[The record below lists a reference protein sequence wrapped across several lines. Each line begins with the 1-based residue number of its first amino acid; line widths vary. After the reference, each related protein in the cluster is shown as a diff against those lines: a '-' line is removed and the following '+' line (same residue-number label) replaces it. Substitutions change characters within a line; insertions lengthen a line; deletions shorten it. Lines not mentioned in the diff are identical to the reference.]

1 MKMSRVFCIT
11 RAVTVGG
18 IGVVK
23 RARVLCLP
31 VMVSG
36 MIVMSNVTINAETV
50 NLMGK
55 VSNTAGEPIAN
66 AIVTVVS
73 QGLKDT
79 TGADGIYTINST
91 PVLSPIKLLSQSR
104 KIVLENGSLKF
115 NLPEPSTVKVEF
127 FTIEGKLLK
136 REVLLNATSGFY
148 RFKTD
153 KKLHTN
159 ILIIRTSIGQYEFTF
174 RYIQVHGKYL
184 VNQSNENF
192 TSVGGKL
199 AKLTDIIDTLIIS
212 ANKYLTKKTPI
223 ASYDQQ
229 LDVTLDTSLI
239 NGNIIFSE
247 GFEGTNLTDAGFRVA
262 YRGPDYG
269 WMTITDKAGHNNST
283 HSLMS
288 DSNKTGIRKILSVDQ
303 FIKDSIAGLEFY
315 LMAKKAGQTEVYS
328 AFGQG
333 GNSAGMLPNGWQTV
347 FGMGIDTSDSL
358 WCLYEKYSYPQA
370 DSDLVHKR
378 CGALEVNKW
387 FKCAIEYDFNKTMLT
402 YSLNDTVVY
411 TKIAPN
417 RTIEEFI
424 VYRDTCGAQ
433 GPKDYYFDDVTM
445 YKR

>member
-1 MKMSRVFCIT
+1 MKMSRLLYI
-11 RAVTVGG
+11 AQEVTVGG
-18 IGVVK
+18 IGVIK
-23 RARVLCLP
+23 KTRVLCLP

-36 MIVMSNVTINAETV
+36 MIIMSNVAINAETV
-50 NLMGK
+50 ALMGK
-55 VSNTAGEPIAN
+55 VSNTAWEPIAN

-91 PVLSPIKLLSQSR
+91 PVLSPKKLLSQSR

-115 NLPEPSTVKVEF
+115 NLPEPSAVKVEF

-148 RFKTD
+148 RFQTD
-153 KKLHTN
+153 KKLPAN
-159 ILIIRTSIGQYEFTF
+159 ILIIRTSIGRDEFTF
-174 RYIQVHGKYL
+174 RYNQSNERYL

-192 TSVGGKL
+192 TSIGGKP
-199 AKLTDIIDTLIIS
+199 AKIADIIDTLKIS
-212 ANKYLTKKTPI
+212 ANKYLTKKIPI

-239 NGNIIFSE
+239 NGNVIFSE
-247 GFEGTNLTDAGFRVA
+247 GFEGNNLDSAGFRVA

-269 WMTITDKAGHNNST
+269 WMIITTNAAHSGT
-283 HSLMS
+283 HSLAS
-288 DSNKTGIRKILSVDQ
+288 DSNKTGIRKILPVDQ
-303 FIKDSIAGLEFY
+303 FINDSIAGLEFY
-315 LMAKKAGQTEVYS
+315 LMAAKAGQTEVYS

-333 GNSAGMLPNGWQTV
+333 GNSLGMLKNGWQTV

-358 WCLYEKYSYPQA
+358 WCLYEKYSNPQA

-378 CGALEVNKW
+378 CGALEENKW
-387 FKCAIEYDFNKTMLT
+387 YKCNIEYDFAAMMLT
-402 YSLNDTVVY
+402 YSLNDMVVY
-411 TKIAPN
+411 TKSAPN

-424 VYRDTCGAQ
+424 VYRDTCGTQ
-433 GPKDYYFDDVTM
+433 GPKEYYFDDITM